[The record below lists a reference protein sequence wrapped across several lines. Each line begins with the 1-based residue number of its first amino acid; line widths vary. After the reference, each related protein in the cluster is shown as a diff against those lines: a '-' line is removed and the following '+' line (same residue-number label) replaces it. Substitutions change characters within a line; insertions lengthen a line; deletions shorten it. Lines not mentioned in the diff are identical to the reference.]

1 MIFLNI
7 FENKKSSKFCFF
19 FLFILNFF
27 VFCFICISCKS
38 INNVK
43 NIPQPIDYDDSNVVQ
58 NEIQRINSFMESE
71 PVRALWRA
79 ILLDDEKMIFKTKE
93 NLWNLYKNAIDE
105 KNYYEAMKYLKS
117 LETSGFSDSQ
127 KLSSEKSISENKSF
141 EELSKLFL
149 QEVPGLQSDSEKKP
163 KTIADCMDATVTIWV
178 DRGIKVQNG
187 SGYADIVIGSGF
199 FIDRR
204 GYLVTNHHVI
214 DSMVNPK
221 YEGFSRLYIKLLED
235 SDTKIP
241 AKVIGY
247 DSVLDLALLKVEVE
261 PKFVLELGT
270 SADLKIGDKVSA
282 IGTPIGLEGTLT
294 SGIISST
301 ERKLMTLGNV
311 FQLDAAVN
319 SGNSG
324 GPLIDENLKVQAIV
338 FAGMLQFQGLNFAIP
353 VEYLRQELSLM
364 YNRSEVVH
372 SWIGC
377 YGHTKRN
384 GKQKVGLEIQY
395 VLPGSPAFLAGLKE
409 GDVITS
415 FDGKKVLSL
424 EDFQFICMGYEPETL
439 LSFSYVT
446 GYSDENLS
454 EDGNDEL
461 TEKKGYLYLDKRP
474 KEPGHEI
481 FKTDFIQ
488 NGFIPLF
495 GMKMIPA
502 STLNK
507 NSYTIE
513 KVIKGSAAD
522 ELNFSKFDAVTVRDM
537 KIDMENEYIFVQI
550 YSKRKKKGFLDITMV
565 LSAPFDNPYYF

>member
-27 VFCFICISCKS
+27 VFCFICFSCKS

-415 FDGKKVLSL
+415 VDGKKVLSL

-446 GYSDENLS
+446 GSSNENLS

>member
-7 FENKKSSKFCFF
+7 FENKKSYKFCFF
-19 FLFILNFF
+19 FLFMLIFF

-415 FDGKKVLSL
+415 VDGKKVLSL

-474 KEPGHEI
+474 KDPGHEI

>member
-1 MIFLNI
+1 MIFFNI

-415 FDGKKVLSL
+415 VDGKKVLSL

-454 EDGNDEL
+454 ENGNDEL

>member
-19 FLFILNFF
+19 FLFMLNFF

>member
-19 FLFILNFF
+19 FLFMLN
-27 VFCFICISCKS
+27 FICISCKS

-415 FDGKKVLSL
+415 VDGKKVLSL

-507 NSYTIE
+507 KSYTIE

>member
-1 MIFLNI
+1 MF
-7 FENKKSSKFCFF
+7 SV
-19 FLFILNFF
+19 IL
-27 VFCFICISCKS
+27 ISCSS

-43 NIPQPIDYDDSNVVQ
+43 NVPEHIDYDDSKVVQ

-79 ILLDDEKMIFKTKE
+79 ILLGDEEIISRAKE
-93 NLWNLYKNAIDE
+93 NLLNLYTRAVDE

-117 LETSGFSDSQ
+117 LETAGFSDFE
-127 KLSSEKSISENKSF
+127 KLLSERYSI

-149 QEVPGLQSDSEKKP
+149 QEVPGLQFDNEKRP
-163 KTIADCMDATVTIWV
+163 KTIADCMEATVTIWV

-199 FIDRR
+199 FIDKR
-204 GYLVTNHHVI
+204 GYLVTNYHVI

-221 YEGFSRLYIKLLED
+221 YEGYSRLYIKLLED

-247 DSVLDLALLKVEVE
+247 DSVLDLALLKVELE
-261 PKFVLELGT
+261 PKCVLELGT

-324 GPLIDENLKVQAIV
+324 GPLIDENLKVQAVI

-364 YNRSEVVH
+364 YHHCEVVH

-384 GKQKVGLEIQY
+384 GKI
-395 VLPGSPAFLAGLKE
+395 
-409 GDVITS
+409 
-415 FDGKKVLSL
+415 
-424 EDFQFICMGYEPETL
+424 
-439 LSFSYVT
+439 
-446 GYSDENLS
+446 
-454 EDGNDEL
+454 
-461 TEKKGYLYLDKRP
+461 
-474 KEPGHEI
+474 
-481 FKTDFIQ
+481 
-488 NGFIPLF
+488 GFC
-495 GMKMIPA
+495 G
-502 STLNK
+502 
-507 NSYTIE
+507 
-513 KVIKGSAAD
+513 V
-522 ELNFSKFDAVTVRDM
+522 
-537 KIDMENEYIFVQI
+537 
-550 YSKRKKKGFLDITMV
+550 
-565 LSAPFDNPYYF
+565 